1 MSRHSR
7 ASQSYDDLDTDHYA
21 ALNIQ
26 RSSRHGYDDSDDDDH
41 SDNDDDRYAKI
52 RPRTRPQMPEPGEPR
67 LVTSKSQDMWAAPA
81 TR

>member
-26 RSSRHGYDDSDDDDH
+26 RSSRHGYDD
-41 SDNDDDRYAKI
+41 DNDDDVMADKTVYSI
-52 RPRTRPQMPEPGEPR
+52 YS
-67 LVTSKSQDMWAAPA
+67 LNI
-81 TR
+81 